1 MNRPLRRALFLDRD
15 GVINHDS
22 GYTSTIAQFSFID
35 GIFELAREAVRRD
48 YLLIVVTNQA
58 GIGRGYYTEQDFRAL
73 TDWMCEQFREQ
84 GAPITDVFHCPYHP
98 EHGIGQYRRE
108 SEDRK
113 PNPGMLLRAAC
124 KHGIDLARSAMVGDK
139 DTDMEAARDA
149 GVATRIHFMPSVFSE
164 GAVGVATH
172 FTTTLQE
179 CMVLLSDPT
188 E

>member
-1 MNRPLRRALFLDRD
+1 MNTPLRRALFLDRD

-84 GAPITDVFHCPYHP
+84 GAPITDVFHCPFHP

-113 PNPGMLLRAAC
+113 PNPGMLISAAR
-124 KHGIDLARSAMVGDK
+124 KHGIDLSLSAMVGDK
-139 DTDMEAARDA
+139 DTDMLSALNA
-149 GVATRIHFMPSVFSE
+149 GVATRIHFADK
-164 GAVGVATH
+164 GASGDVSTAATY
-172 FTTTLQE
+172 TATSLWDCVTQL
-179 CMVLLSDPT
+179 
-188 E
+188 